1 MKTLQVLKLSDK
13 ATLPTR
19 NLPYDAGIDLYASED
34 VFIPVGATV
43 KIPTDIAV
51 NIEPF
56 YVGLVCDRSSM
67 ASKGLKTGAGV
78 IDPGYTGHLCVVL
91 HNLNNQQDCEIQE
104 VSYNPQDIE
113 PTVGAIISG
122 YKVHAGDKIA
132 QLIIQPIELV
142 YIKEISELPSS
153 ERNTKGFGS
162 SGV

>member
-1 MKTLQVLKLSDK
+1 MKTLQVKKLSDK

-51 NIEPF
+51 NIEPY

-67 ASKGLKTGAGV
+67 AAKGLKTGAGV

-104 VSYNPQDIE
+104 VSYNSNDVE
-113 PTVGAIISG
+113 PMVGTIIGG
-122 YKVHAGDKIA
+122 YQVHAGDKIA
-132 QLIIQPIELV
+132 QLVVQPVSLPSVEEV
-142 YIKEISELPSS
+142 SDLPSS
-153 ERNTKGFGS
+153 DRSTNGFGS